1 MEYDSRTM
9 RRSHKEHEM
18 NDFKKEL
25 AELLRKHSVEMSV
38 VEDDS
43 GYARGY
49 APYAK
54 GISFWSYTQYDTNG
68 NVVREAIDFEVGRT
82 ATWEDFVE

>member
-1 MEYDSRTM
+1 MS
-9 RRSHKEHEM
+9 
-18 NDFKKEL
+18 DFKKEL

-43 GYARGY
+43 GY

-82 ATWEDFVE
+82 ANWEDFAE

>member
-1 MEYDSRTM
+1 
-9 RRSHKEHEM
+9 M

-43 GYARGY
+43 GYAS
-49 APYAK
+49 YAK
-54 GISFWSYTQYDTNG
+54 GINFWSYTQYDTNG
-68 NVVREAIDFEVGRT
+68 NVAREAIDFTVGCD
-82 ATWEDFVE
+82 ANWEDFAE